1 MEKITALAVPLLLF
15 ICSILLLFSKK
26 DLFGGFMSGAESGL
40 ETTVKLLPGLVLMC
54 TAASLF
60 TASGAAEILVT
71 LISPITSLL
80 GIPAEIVP
88 FLAVRPVSGAASS
101 SVLTELYKASGVD
114 SFAGFAAS
122 VIAGSSDTMFYIFA
136 VYFSAAG
143 VKKTKYATL
152 SGILT
157 MLAVI
162 IFGTFIARLFY

>member
-1 MEKITALAVPLLLF
+1 MEKITAAAVPALLLV
-15 ICSILLLFSKK
+15 CALLLLLSKK
-26 DLFGGFMSGAESGL
+26 DLFSSFISGAESGL

-60 TASGAAEILVT
+60 TASGAADVLTSIL
-71 LISPITSLL
+71 SPITSRV

-88 FLAVRPVSGAASS
+88 FLTVRPISGAASN
-101 SVLTELYKASGVD
+101 SVLTELYKTSGAD
-114 SFAGFAAS
+114 SLAGFTAS

-143 VKKTKYATL
+143 VKRTRYAVV
-152 SGILT
+152 SGVVT

-162 IFGTFIARLFY
+162 LFGCFIARLFY